1 MATANEIADLRI
13 LINETSN
20 AEPFTD
26 LRLSDTLDGVGGDQS
41 AAAALC
47 WRQKAASYADL
58 VNVKEGQSQRD
69 LGALY
74 KQAMEMAKSFEA
86 NGSTALLAS
95 RPRTRAIIRPT

>member
-1 MATANEIADLRI
+1 MATVQEIADLRI
-13 LINETSN
+13 LINESED

-26 LRLSDTLDGVGGDQS
+26 VRLGLTLDGVDGDQS
-41 AAAALC
+41 AAAAIA

-74 KQAMEMAKSFEA
+74 KQAMDMANSFDA
-86 NGSTALLAS
+86 NGSAVLTAA
-95 RPRTRAIIRPT
+95 RPRTRAIVRPE